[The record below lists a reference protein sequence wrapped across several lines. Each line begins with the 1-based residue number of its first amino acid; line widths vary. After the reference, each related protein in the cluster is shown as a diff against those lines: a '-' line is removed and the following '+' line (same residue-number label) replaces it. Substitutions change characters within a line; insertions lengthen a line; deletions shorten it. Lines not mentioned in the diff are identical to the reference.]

1 MIVAQVYPLL
11 NVTIVTLACDKRAGA
26 RCGATGALGM
36 GWITRH
42 KRYGIVLA
50 LIAVAL
56 QIVLAFD
63 HVHLPGLVKNSHSAA
78 ITQRVAK
85 SQTLPQ
91 APAPIDDDRFC
102 AICASIFLASTAL
115 TAPQQQLPLPASFQR
130 VEHSLNANSVLAER
144 PRLAFRSRAPP
155 VA

>member
-1 MIVAQVYPLL
+1 MS
-11 NVTIVTLACDKRAGA
+11 
-26 RCGATGALGM
+26 
-36 GWITRH
+36 WITRH

-63 HVHLPGLVKNSHSAA
+63 HVHLPGLVQNPHAA

-85 SQTLPQ
+85 SQTAPQ
-91 APAPIDDDRFC
+91 APAQTPIDDDRFC
-102 AICASIFLASTAL
+102 AICASILLASSAFAQ
-115 TAPQQQLPLPASFQR
+115 APPQLVVPANFQR
-130 VEHSLNANSVLAER
+130 VEHSFDATRPLTEP

>member
-1 MIVAQVYPLL
+1 MR
-11 NVTIVTLACDKRAGA
+11 DRAGKPLAA
-26 RCGATGALGM
+26 RRRLGM
-36 GWITRH
+36 GWFTRH
-42 KRYGIVLA
+42 KRYGIALA
-50 LIAVAL
+50 LFALAL

-63 HVHLPGLVKNSHSAA
+63 HVHLPGFVQNSHAA

-85 SQTLPQ
+85 SQTAPQ
-91 APAPIDDDRFC
+91 APAQTPIDDDRYC

-115 TAPQQQLPLPASFQR
+115 AAPPPQLPLPANFQR
-130 VEHSLNANSVLAER
+130 VEHSLNANSVLSER